1 MSVHGFAP
9 MPTRA
14 PPGSQCNSA
23 EDCAEVPLVF
33 TLQPKRVQKKRSFCA
48 QRPVEALIAGFGLA
62 PPRAANR
69 ITAQL
74 ALFSPT
80 KAGPSATTDENLFL
94 KG

>member
-1 MSVHGFAP
+1 

-14 PPGSQCNSA
+14 PPSSQHDFRINS
-23 EDCAEVPLVF
+23 AEVPLVF

-74 ALFSPT
+74 ALCIVQLKPVPQRQRMRIFS
-80 KAGPSATTDENLFL
+80 
-94 KG
+94 

>member
-1 MSVHGFAP
+1 MDSLQCQPARLPAP
-9 MPTRA
+9 NATA
-14 PPGSQCNSA
+14 PRI
-23 EDCAEVPLVF
+23 AEVPLVF

-74 ALFSPT
+74 ALCIVQLKPVPQRQRMRIFS
-80 KAGPSATTDENLFL
+80 
-94 KG
+94 

>member
-9 MPTRA
+9 MSARA
-14 PPGSQCNSA
+14 PPAPNMINSA
-23 EDCAEVPLVF
+23 EVLLVF

-74 ALFSPT
+74 ALCIVQLKPVPQRQRMRIFS
-80 KAGPSATTDENLFL
+80 
-94 KG
+94 

>member
-1 MSVHGFAP
+1 MDSLQCQPARLPAP
-9 MPTRA
+9 NMI
-14 PPGSQCNSA
+14 NS
-23 EDCAEVPLVF
+23 AEVPLAF

-74 ALFSPT
+74 ALCIVQLKPVPQRQRMRIFS
-80 KAGPSATTDENLFL
+80 
-94 KG
+94 